1 MIETY
6 SSDQGTVMM
15 RSLQEILQSLFARMR
30 ANFLERNGIR
40 LDIVTEG
47 LQGRVTTHLIICN
60 VRPG

>member
-1 MIETY
+1 
-6 SSDQGTVMM
+6 MM
-15 RSLQEILQSLFARMR
+15 RSLQEILLSLFGGMR

-40 LDIVTEG
+40 LGIVTKG